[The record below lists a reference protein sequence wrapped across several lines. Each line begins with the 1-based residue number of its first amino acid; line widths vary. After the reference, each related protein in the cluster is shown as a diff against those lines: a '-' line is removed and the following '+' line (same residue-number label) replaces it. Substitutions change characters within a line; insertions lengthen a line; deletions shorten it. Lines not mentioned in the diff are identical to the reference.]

1 MDYDKL
7 NKRLNHM
14 FTYETD
20 DFFVNINLKDSVA
33 SKLLEYQFLH
43 IFNLMTAFRS
53 NKIVVDGSDPGT
65 GKTYTSIALCKQ
77 MNLRP
82 FIICPKTI
90 MSTWAYV
97 CKLFQVNPLG
107 IVNYETIKFGKYYD
121 VNGKRVDCEYI
132 EVSCYSNDNGN
143 NSNNDDKNVEFKWKL
158 PRSSIIIFDEVHK
171 CKNPKSLNGKLLL
184 STSDCHNWKVLMLSG
199 TLADKPESFHIFGYM
214 LGFYK
219 NIRQATNWIK
229 GMIREDKSFLG
240 VKKEIKLSAINQK
253 IYPEKGSRM
262 RIVELGS
269 KFPENQVS
277 ADCYHIKKKNRDIVN
292 EAFLK
297 INSLDTELKSALD
310 TNKNA
315 DILKAL
321 TKARQKLELVKIPI
335 IKELT
340 DDYIENGYNVVIFV
354 NFTETIKKLSVIL
367 GGITCIING
376 EQTVDEREN
385 NIRMF
390 QENKCKIVICN
401 IAVSEGISL
410 HDLYGIPRVSII
422 SPPYQSTQLVQAM
435 ARIHRAGSKTPAL
448 HRLIFCAG
456 TCEEVICNR
465 LKEKLKFMAKL
476 NDNDLVKI
484 E

>member
-1 MDYDKL
+1 MCINNYYMDYDKL

-14 FTYETD
+14 FTYESD
-20 DFFVNINLKDSVA
+20 DFFVNINLKDNVA

-53 NKIVVDGSDPGT
+53 NKIIVDGSDPGT

-77 MNLRP
+77 LGLKP

-97 CKLFQVNPLG
+97 CKIFQVTPLG
-107 IVNYETIKFGKYYD
+107 IVNYETIKSGKYYD
-121 VNGKRVDCEYI
+121 TNNKRVDCQFI
-132 EVSCYSNDNGN
+132 EVSSYDNQ
-143 NSNNDDKNVEFKWKL
+143 NVEFKWKL
-158 PRSSIIIFDEVHK
+158 PRSSIIIFDEAHK

-184 STSDCHNWKVLMLSG
+184 STIDQWKVLMLSG

-219 NIRQATNWIK
+219 NIRQGTNWIK
-229 GMIREDKSFLG
+229 GMIREDKSLLTPNKNE
-240 VKKEIKLSAINQK
+240 VKLSAINQK

-262 RIVELGS
+262 RIAELGS
-269 KFPENQVS
+269 KFPENQIS
-277 ADCYHIKKKNRDIVN
+277 ADCYYVSEKYRNTVN
-292 EAFLK
+292 EAFLN
-297 INSLDTELKSALD
+297 IEHDDTGIKSALD
-310 TNKNA
+310 KNQNA
-315 DILKAL
+315 EILAAL
-321 TKARQKLELVKIPI
+321 VKARQRLELVKIPI
-335 IKELT
+335 IKNLV
-340 DDYIENGYNVVIFV
+340 DDYIENGYSVVIFV
-354 NFTETIKKLSVIL
+354 NFTKTIKQLATVL
-367 GGITCIING
+367 GGITCIVDG
-376 EQTVDEREN
+376 KQTLEQKEQ
-385 NIRMF
+385 NIEKF
-390 QENKCKIVICN
+390 QKNECNIIICN
-401 IAVSEGISL
+401 IAINEGIDL

-448 HRLIFCAG
+448 HRLIYCAG

-476 NDNDLVKI
+476 NDNDLIKI
-484 E
+484 D